1 MKVKDLIEELQKM
14 PQNALVYITTLAS
27 ENALKISD
35 IKQWGND
42 IEIKTDDIDFKL
54 DDNGLAII
62 EEMQDEE
69 ARDNAINSQIDAY
82 LGK

>member
-35 IKQWGND
+35 IKQ
-42 IEIKTDDIDFKL
+42 
-54 DDNGLAII
+54 
-62 EEMQDEE
+62 
-69 ARDNAINSQIDAY
+69 
-82 LGK
+82 